1 MARVALLKKV
11 ERDGM
16 TADATIDYDS
26 LQLEALRGLV
36 RSVLVRV
43 AKSGLPGEHHL
54 YISFDVRAPGV
65 ILSKRL
71 REKYP
76 SEMTIV
82 LQHRFW
88 DLAVSDERFE
98 VKLTFDGIPERLV
111 VPFNAIKVFLDPS
124 VRYVLHFEEPI
135 VADGDGL
142 DGDVDDPR
150 TIGKPK
156 KPRAARARTR
166 SERDAGGRDPATTA
180 TLSSVPTQPPS
191 TLTKPAP
198 VQSLPKA
205 KPPAPAL
212 APAPADG
219 VEMTDDAKP
228 GVSEKPNGGSAQ
240 VVSLDAFR
248 KK

>member
-1 MARVALLKKV
+1 
-11 ERDGM
+11 M

-124 VRYVLHFEEPI
+124 VRYVLHFEEPAI
-135 VADGDGL
+135 ADGDGL
-142 DGDVDDPR
+142 EGDSDDPR
-150 TIGKPK
+150 AIGKPK
-156 KPRAARARTR
+156 KPRVARARTR
-166 SERDAGGRDPATTA
+166 IEREAGGRDPATT
-180 TLSSVPTQPPS
+180 LSSVPSQAPA

-205 KPPAPAL
+205 KPAAPAL
-212 APAPADG
+212 APMRASEGAEVGDEGKPA
-219 VEMTDDAKP
+219 
-228 GVSEKPNGGSAQ
+228 VSEKPAGVSAQ

>member
-1 MARVALLKKV
+1 
-11 ERDGM
+11 M

-124 VRYVLHFEEPI
+124 VRYVLHFEEP
-135 VADGDGL
+135 ALPDSDGLGDGES
-142 DGDVDDPR
+142 DDPR
-150 TIGKPK
+150 TAGKPK
-156 KPRAARARTR
+156 RPRAARARTR
-166 SERDAGGRDPATTA
+166 SERDAAARDPATTG
-180 TLSSVPTQPPS
+180 TLSSVPVQPPA
-191 TLTKPAP
+191 TLTKPSP
-198 VQSLPKA
+198 VQSLPNRA
-205 KPPAPAL
+205 KPSPPAL
-212 APAPADG
+212 APARTGETADA
-219 VEMTDDAKP
+219 VDEAKP
-228 GVSEKPNGGSAQ
+228 AGSEKPVGGSGQ